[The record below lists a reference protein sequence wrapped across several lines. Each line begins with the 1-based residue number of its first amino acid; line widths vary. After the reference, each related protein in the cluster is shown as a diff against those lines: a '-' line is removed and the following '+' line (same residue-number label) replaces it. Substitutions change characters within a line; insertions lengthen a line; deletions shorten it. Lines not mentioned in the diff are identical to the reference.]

1 MKKNKI
7 KKSAQFKAW
16 YYKPE
21 NRLNNGVRGKRWRA
35 ANPEK
40 VTKVALAYA
49 NSEWGYLMGLWN
61 GIKKH
66 HTNLTKEQFF
76 KLAYAHKEKMGGW
89 RSGYNG
95 EQMTMQRL
103 GSLNGKKQ
111 QKPCPMNV
119 SVDRL
124 DNSRIYSYD
133 NIIFCTWKENNHKG
147 AMSIKLMRQVLN
159 IIEERKN
166 ET

>member
-1 MKKNKI
+1 MNKNNKKE
-7 KKSAQFKAW
+7 SARFKAW

-21 NRLNNGVRGKRWRA
+21 NRLNNGVRGKRWKA

-49 NSEWGYLMGLWN
+49 NSEWGYLTGLWN
-61 GIKKH
+61 TIKKR

-89 RSGYNG
+89 RSGYSG
-95 EQMTMQRL
+95 KQMTMQRF
-103 GSLNGKKQ
+103 GSLNKNNKKE
-111 QKPCPMNV
+111 PMNV

-124 DNSRIYSYD
+124 DNSRIHSSD
-133 NIIFCTWKENNHKG
+133 NIIFCTWEENNHKG
-147 AMSIKLMRQVLN
+147 AMSIKLMRQVLD

>member
-1 MKKNKI
+1 
-7 KKSAQFKAW
+7 
-16 YYKPE
+16 
-21 NRLNNGVRGKRWRA
+21 
-35 ANPEK
+35 
-40 VTKVALAYA
+40 
-49 NSEWGYLMGLWN
+49 MGLWN

-147 AMSIKLMRQVLN
+147 AMSIKLMRQVLD